1 MSGSLLTSIEHTF
14 MQFSFRR
21 LLYIL
26 LLLGVLHLVS
36 GHVQPQPPDTRPNIV
51 YIMTD
56 DLGYADLSGYGRK
69 EYQTPILDKLAAEG
83 MRFSNAYSAA
93 PVCTPTRVAFMTGR
107 YPARQPV
114 GLREPLRWTEQDKGI
129 GLSPD
134 HPTVSSLLKGNGYET
149 ALVGKWHLGFL
160 PEFWPN
166 KHGFDEFFG
175 ILAGAVDYIA
185 HKNPRGKNELYEN
198 DKLIDRDGYM
208 TDLLAE
214 RAVAIISRPRTK
226 PFFLS
231 LMFTAPHWPWQGPG
245 DKPYPD
251 SAFTSGGSPEIFAA
265 MMKSLDNAVGRVLKA
280 LEDNGYARNTLVI
293 FTSDNGGEQYSDMG
307 QFSGRKMQLWEG
319 GIRVPAFARW
329 PGVIPANRTTD
340 QAIITM
346 DWTATILA
354 AAQTKPDATYPLDGM
369 NLLPICTGKAP
380 TQSRTFQ
387 WRLFQRAK
395 FKALRSG
402 NYKYL
407 QDEKGEYVFDLAK
420 DPGEKQ
426 DLRGSHPEI
435 LQRLKLMYR
444 EWESEMLIPVPLE

>member
-1 MSGSLLTSIEHTF
+1 MNCFERVRHFPSGGFGLRTIPILAMVLNIMSGNA
-14 MQFSFRR
+14 
-21 LLYIL
+21 
-26 LLLGVLHLVS
+26 
-36 GHVQPQPPDTRPNIV
+36 QPQPQTPDTRPNIV

-69 EYQTPILDKLAAEG
+69 DYQTPILDKLAAEG

-114 GLREPLRWTEQDKGI
+114 GLREPLRWTGQDKNI

-134 HPTVSSLLKGNGYET
+134 HPTVSSLLKRNGYET

-160 PEFWPN
+160 PEFGPN

-175 ILAGAVDYIA
+175 ILGGGVDYIS

-198 DKLIDRDGYM
+198 DKLIERDGYM

-214 RAVAIISRPRTK
+214 RAVAIISRPHTK

-231 LMFTAPHWPWQGPG
+231 LMLTAPHWPWQGPG

-251 SAFTSGGSPEIFAA
+251 SVAFTSGGSPATFAA
-265 MMKSLDNAVGRVLKA
+265 MMKNLDDAVGKVLKA
-280 LEDNGYARNTLVI
+280 LEDNGLARNTLVI

-329 PGVIPANRTTD
+329 PGVIPANSTTD
-340 QAIITM
+340 QAVITM

-354 AAQTKPDATYPLDGM
+354 ASQTKPDATYPLDGM
-369 NLLPICTGKAP
+369 DLLPICRREAP

-402 NYKYL
+402 NFKYV
-407 QDEKGEYVFDLAK
+407 QDEKGEYIFDLAK

-426 DLRGSHPEI
+426 DLKVSHPEV
-435 LQRLKLMYR
+435 LQRLKLLYA
-444 EWESEMLIPVPLE
+444 EWESKMLKPVPLE